1 MFRSRWF
8 PRLVALL
15 TLVVALVAT
24 VGSASAATATMQ
36 VGSGRLVARGAA
48 VDVPVTVSVTCD
60 DGFSSGVVQLFVSQG
75 AGRFLASGEGGAE
88 VACTSGPQTVTARVF
103 ADSYSSP
110 FRGGSAV
117 ANATLL
123 QCRVEEGW
131 GQVCYPTD
139 LHTSQVIRITG

>member
-15 TLVVALVAT
+15 TLIVALVAT
-24 VGSASAATATMQ
+24 VGSASAATATLQ
-36 VGSGRLVARGAA
+36 VGSGRLVAGGAA
-48 VDVPVTVSVTCD
+48 VDIPVTVSVACD
-60 DGFSSGVVQLFVSQG
+60 DGFSSGVVQLYVSQRS
-75 AGRFLASGEGGAE
+75 GRSLASGEGSAE
-88 VACTSGPQTVTARVF
+88 VACTSGPQTMTTRVF
-103 ADSYSSP
+103 AYSTP

-131 GQVCYPTD
+131 GQVCYLTD
-139 LHTSQVIRITG
+139 IHTSQVIRITG